1 MYIIVMLLHHIDVS
15 VSSRLHYLIVSKKK
29 KKIALPQPLESGN
42 LLLNE

>member
-29 KKIALPQPLESGN
+29 KIALPQPLESGN